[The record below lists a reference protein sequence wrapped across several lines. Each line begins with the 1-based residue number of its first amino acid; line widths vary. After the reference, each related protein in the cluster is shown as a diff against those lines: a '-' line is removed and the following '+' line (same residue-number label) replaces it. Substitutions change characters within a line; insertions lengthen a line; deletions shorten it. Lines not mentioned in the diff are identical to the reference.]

1 MAADLDCTRDA
12 NGSRFQLKAN
22 PITAIPKPQKGVNAL
37 DRWLSEDE
45 IKFMWNA
52 LPQYANVPMASAL
65 KLVLCCGSRVE
76 EILNSRWDQIENDV
90 LYLPTTK
97 NGKPHEIVLNKL
109 ALGIIDDLRQHT
121 GHCEVL
127 FPERFATK
135 SSMKSTSLSRVTR
148 RLCDKTGTE
157 PFTPR
162 DLRRT
167 YKSTALKHG
176 IGKDILD
183 KIQNYAQNDV
193 SSKHYVRYGFI
204 NEKRVAVMQWNDI
217 LESILK

>member
-1 MAADLDCTRDA
+1 
-12 NGSRFQLKAN
+12 
-22 PITAIPKPQKGVNAL
+22 
-37 DRWLSEDE
+37 
-45 IKFMWNA
+45 
-52 LPQYANVPMASAL
+52 MASAL

-148 RLCDKTGTE
+148 RLCDKSGTE

-183 KIQNYAQNDV
+183 KIQNHAQNDV
-193 SSKHYVRYGFI
+193 STKHYVRYGFI
-204 NEKRVAVMQWNDI
+204 NEKREAVMQWNDI